1 MAEETTNTESA
12 TNPEE
17 AFLSVLQ
24 GNQDAEPVAEETAD
38 AVEAEGVE
46 EETEEIEA
54 DQSEVSDEAEVVEEE
69 AVTKY
74 VLPVGENGE
83 DVEVDASEIN
93 NYLLRQQDYTKKTQ
107 TLAEQRKQLEAE
119 RNSIRAIQQLG
130 AELKSEFEALRETED
145 SQPNQEYWNQL
156 KIDNPMQ
163 YMIERQEHQDR
174 LRERDQKMRKLQ
186 HLQHQMEEQ
195 RQLEFQQNL
204 VNEQD
209 KLSQAIPE
217 WDDPEVA
224 QRERQ
229 ALRLYGISQG
239 YQENEMASVYDHRAV
254 AVLRKAM
261 LWDNLQSKRAGI
273 KTKVLQKPA
282 VGGNV
287 SLNSPSRKLTD
298 LTKAKRQLSKTGS
311 NDDAT
316 RAFEALLNS

>member
-1 MAEETTNTESA
+1 MAEQSVTESA
-12 TNPEE
+12 SPEE

-24 GNQDAEPVAEETAD
+24 GGKQDAEPVAEETVD

-54 DQSEVSDEAEVVEEE
+54 DQSEVSDEEEVVEEE
-69 AVTKY
+69 AITKY

-83 DVEVDASEIN
+83 DIEVDASEIN

-130 AELKSEFEALRETED
+130 QELKGEFESLRETED

-156 KIDNPMQ
+156 KVDNPMQ

-174 LRERDQKMRKLQ
+174 LRERDQKMKKLQ
-186 HLQHQMEEQ
+186 YLQHQMEEQ

-224 QRERQ
+224 TRERQ

-254 AVLRKAM
+254 SVLRKAM
-261 LWDNLQSKRAGI
+261 LWDNLQSNRAGI

-287 SLNSPSRKLTD
+287 SLNTSSRKLTD

-316 RAFEALLNS
+316 RAFEALLSS